1 MWSCSRRIL
10 SDTQRQRHTEP
21 EEPLH
26 HKSKVPQTTSLWLCV
41 CSRNIPIAL
50 FVQLMH
56 KQQFCVE
63 VVPELVSRFNSAA
76 PGKSKNQSFVY
87 FFSTDILQARGST
100 S

>member
-63 VVPELVSRFNSAA
+63 VVPELVSQFNSTA
-76 PGKSKNQSFVY
+76 PGKSKNQSFV
-87 FFSTDILQARGST
+87 FFTDILQARGST